1 MNARISISSP
11 FSQLLMGVAF
21 AAGLAASANATT
33 VLIDFGG
40 TTNTTPTTGGQSWN
54 NLTSTMGA
62 VVGTPLSNLVATTG
76 TGTGISLS
84 IVSRF
89 NGNNDIGTTSGLA
102 PYPSTA
108 TGDSLFGNT
117 GSFGAGPNI
126 FPAFRLS
133 GLVVGQSYD
142 LTFFA
147 SRTGVSDNRETLYT
161 VTGST
166 SGSVALNA
174 SNNVSNTVTYS
185 VTPNASGEILINIGP
200 GPNNDNPTTRFTYL
214 NVLEI
219 NTVPEPGSLAL
230 AGLGGLLLLRRK
242 RD

>member
-1 MNARISISSP
+1 
-11 FSQLLMGVAF
+11 MGTAL

-33 VLIDFGG
+33 ILIDFGANA
-40 TTNTTPTTGGQSWN
+40 NTTPTTGGQSWN
-54 NLTSTMGA
+54 NVTATMAASAGEKI
-62 VVGTPLSNLVATTG
+62 PDLLATTG
-76 TGTGISLS
+76 TGTGIGLS

-89 NGNNDIGTTSGLA
+89 NGNNDSGTTSGSA

-117 GSFGAGPNI
+117 ESFGVGANV
-126 FPAFRLS
+126 FPEFKLT
-133 GLVVGQSYD
+133 GLVIGQTYHF
-142 LTFFA
+142 TFFA
-147 SRTGVSDNRETLYT
+147 SRTGASDNRETKYT
-161 VTGST
+161 ITGST
-166 SGSVALNA
+166 SGNVTLNA
-174 SNNVSNTVTYS
+174 SNNISNTAIYS
-185 VTPNASGEILINIGP
+185 ATPNASGEIVILMGP
-200 GPNNDNPTTRFTYL
+200 GTNNNNTNHFTYL